1 MLVMFSRTSLEYE
14 QGATDFVKASARKLG
29 NPPNMFCPCVDCR
42 NVCHQPGDTV
52 LDHLVIRGMDHKY
65 KRNSCWSIH
74 GDLRNETNEIP
85 GSSFEAYELFRTAF
99 HEEEENLQSRERLW
113 RSNRGQ

>member
-1 MLVMFSRTSLEYE
+1 
-14 QGATDFVKASARKLG
+14 
-29 NPPNMFCPCVDCR
+29 MFCPCVDCR
-42 NVCHQPGDTV
+42 NVCHQPVDTV

-74 GDLRNETNEIP
+74 GDLRNETNEDP

-99 HEEEENLQSRERLW
+99 HEEEENLQSREDYGDQTEDSKEDSEFKKKVKQRNKKKEDRKCTRDNL
-113 RSNRGQ
+113 SDFLM